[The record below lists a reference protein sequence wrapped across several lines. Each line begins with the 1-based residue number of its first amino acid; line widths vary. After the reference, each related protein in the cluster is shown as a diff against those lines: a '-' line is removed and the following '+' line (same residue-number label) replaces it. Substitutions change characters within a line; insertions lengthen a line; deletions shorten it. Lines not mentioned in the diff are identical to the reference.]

1 MAILIECPGMVI
13 KCPGP
18 GVKGKTGKRCRERN
32 PIGSKT
38 CRHCGRSLEG
48 EIENRCHERN
58 PLGSKTCRQCGRSL
72 KRGGGMVY
80 WIEWRDHGQRKR
92 KRIGP
97 SKEAA
102 ELCLGE
108 IRRALVE
115 ERYIDR
121 DKGARMSLGEL
132 VRWYLALPEVEAK
145 RSWKRD
151 VQLLGAVTRHL
162 GENILIKDINK
173 GMMDGYATER
183 LKEDSPARKGECIRP
198 ATVNKE
204 RMAINAALNR
214 GVAHSKLDVNP
225 LSGKMKKLNEDNI
238 RERVLTGEEFERL
251 LACLSS
257 PLRELTLVAY
267 YICMRQ
273 GEILKLTWDKV
284 DLERNFIRLPG
295 TDTKNGFKRR
305 IPIHPRVR
313 EMLINLPRGL
323 HTNRV
328 FLSKGKPVN
337 NFAGNYKLQWSRAVQ
352 EVELGDFTFH
362 DLRHCAIN
370 NLRLTGNDHF
380 TIMAISGSR
389 TTSVFRRYNVVTEEE
404 LQKVK
409 WKPDESSGVHIGVH
423 QPRKTGEFGLN

>member
-1 MAILIECPGMVI
+1 MAILIECPGTVT
-13 KCPGP
+13 G
-18 GVKGKTGKRCRERN
+18 GKEKTEKRCHERN

-38 CRHCGRSLEG
+38 CR
-48 EIENRCHERN
+48 N
-58 PLGSKTCRQCGRSL
+58 CGRSL

-80 WIEWRDHGQRKR
+80 WIEWRDHGRKKR

-102 ELCLGE
+102 ELRLGE

-132 VRWYLALPEVEAK
+132 VSWYHTLPEVEAK
-145 RSWKRD
+145 KSWKRD
-151 VQLLGAVTRHL
+151 VQMLRSVTRLLGEKT
-162 GENILIKDINK
+162 LIKDLNK
-173 GMMDGYATER
+173 GMMDGYATQR
-183 LKEDSPARKGECIRP
+183 LKDDSPARKGESISP

-204 RMAINAALNR
+204 RMAINTALNR
-214 GVAHSKLDVNP
+214 AVAHSKLDVNP
-225 LSGKMKKLNEDNI
+225 LAGRMKKLNEDNI
-238 RERVLTGEEFERL
+238 RERVLTGEEFEHL

-257 PLRELTLVAY
+257 PLREMTLVAFY
-267 YICMRQ
+267 LGMRQ

-284 DLERNFIRLPG
+284 NFECNFIRLAG
-295 TDTKNGFKRR
+295 TDTKNGLKRR

-328 FLSKGKPVN
+328 LLSKGKPVN
-337 NFAGNYKLQWSRAVQ
+337 NFAGNYQLQRSRAVQ
-352 EVELGDFTFH
+352 EGELGDFTFH

-370 NLRLTGNDHF
+370 NLRLSGNDHF

-404 LQKVK
+404 LQGVK
-409 WKPDESSGVHIGVH
+409 WKTDESSGVHIGVH
-423 QPRKTGEFGLN
+423 QPRKTGEFG

>member
-1 MAILIECPGMVI
+1 
-13 KCPGP
+13 
-18 GVKGKTGKRCRERN
+18 
-32 PIGSKT
+32 
-38 CRHCGRSLEG
+38 
-48 EIENRCHERN
+48 
-58 PLGSKTCRQCGRSL
+58 
-72 KRGGGMVY
+72 MVY
-80 WIEWRDHGQRKR
+80 WIEWRDHGRKKR

-132 VRWYLALPEVEAK
+132 VSWYLTLPEVEAK
-145 RSWKRD
+145 KSWRRD
-151 VQLLGAVTRHL
+151 VTLLRSVTRLLGEKT
-162 GENILIKDINK
+162 LIKDLNK
-173 GMMDGYATER
+173 GMMDGYVTER
-183 LKEDSPARKGECIRP
+183 LKEDSPARKGERIRP

-225 LSGKMKKLNEDNI
+225 LAGKMKKLNEDNI

-257 PLRELTLVAY
+257 PLREMALVAF

-273 GEILKLTWDKV
+273 GEILELTWDKV
-284 DLERNFIRLPG
+284 DLERNFIRLAG
-295 TDTKNGFKRR
+295 TDTKNGSKRR

-337 NFAGNYKLQWSRAVQ
+337 NYAGNYQLQWSRAVQ
-352 EVELGDFTFH
+352 EGELGDFTFQ

-370 NLRLTGNDHF
+370 NLRLSGNDHF
-380 TIMAISGSR
+380 TIMAISGQK
-389 TTSVFRRYNVVTEEE
+389 TTSVFQRYNVVTEEE
-404 LQKVK
+404 LQGVK
-409 WKPDESSGVHIGVH
+409 WKTDESSGVHIGVH
-423 QPRKTGEFGLN
+423 QPRKTSEFG

>member
-1 MAILIECPGMVI
+1 MIECPGMVI

-18 GVKGKTGKRCRERN
+18 EVKVKTEKRCRGRNLLGSKTCYQCGHSLEGGIEICCHERN

-38 CRHCGRSLEG
+38 CRH
-48 EIENRCHERN
+48 
-58 PLGSKTCRQCGRSL
+58 CGRSL

-80 WIEWRDHGQRKR
+80 WIEWRDHGRKKR

-132 VRWYLALPEVEAK
+132 VRWYHTLPEVEAK
-145 RSWKRD
+145 KSWKRD
-151 VQLLGAVTRHL
+151 VQLLRSVTRLL
-162 GENILIKDINK
+162 GDKTLIKDLNK

-183 LKEDSPARKGECIRP
+183 LKEDSPARKGERIRP

-225 LSGKMKKLNEDNI
+225 LAGKMKKLNEDNI

-257 PLRELTLVAY
+257 PLRELTLVAF

-284 DLERNFIRLPG
+284 DLERNFIRLAG
-295 TDTKNGFKRR
+295 TDTKNGSKRR

-328 FLSKGKPVN
+328 LLSKGKPVN
-337 NFAGNYKLQWSRAVQ
+337 NFAGNYKLQWSRAVK
-352 EVELGDFTFH
+352 EVELGDFTFQ

-370 NLRLTGNDHF
+370 NLRTSGNDHF
-380 TIMAISGSR
+380 TIMAISGQK
-389 TTSVFRRYNVVTEEE
+389 TPSVFQRYNVVTEEE
-404 LQKVK
+404 LQGVK
-409 WKPDESSGVHIGVH
+409 WKTEESRGVHIGVH
-423 QPRKTGEFGLN
+423 QPRKTGEFG

>member
-1 MAILIECPGMVI
+1 MAILIECRGIIPG
-13 KCPGP
+13 G
-18 GVKGKTGKRCRERN
+18 KGRKEKHCSERN
-32 PIGSKT
+32 PYGSKA
-38 CRHCGRSLEG
+38 CRS
-48 EIENRCHERN
+48 
-58 PLGSKTCRQCGRSL
+58 CGRSL
-72 KRGGGMVY
+72 KRGGGFY
-80 WIEWRDHGQRKR
+80 WIEWRDHGRRKR
-92 KRIGP
+92 ERIGP

-102 ELCLGE
+102 ELRLGE
-108 IRRALVE
+108 IRRAQVE
-115 ERYIDR
+115 ERHIDR

-132 VRWYLALPEVEAK
+132 VSWYLALPEVGAK

-162 GENILIKDINK
+162 GENILIKDLNK
-173 GMMDGYATER
+173 GMMDGYATQR
-183 LKEDSPARKGECIRP
+183 LKDDSPARKGESISP

-204 RMAINAALNR
+204 RMAINTALNR
-214 GVAHSKLDVNP
+214 AVAHSKLDVNP
-225 LSGKMKKLNEDNI
+225 LAGRMKKLNEDNI
-238 RERVLTGEEFERL
+238 RERVLTGEEFEHL

-257 PLRELTLVAY
+257 PLREMTLVAFY
-267 YICMRQ
+267 LGMRQ

-284 DLERNFIRLPG
+284 DFERNFIRLAG
-295 TDTKNGFKRR
+295 TDTKNGSKRC

-328 FLSKGKPVN
+328 LLSKGKPVN
-337 NFAGNYKLQWSRAVQ
+337 NFAGNYKLQWDRAVK

-380 TIMAISGSR
+380 TIMAISGHR

-409 WKPDESSGVHIGVH
+409 WKPDEKIGVHIGVH
-423 QPRKTGEFGLN
+423 QPRKSGEIG

>member
-1 MAILIECPGMVI
+1 MAILIECPGTVT
-13 KCPGP
+13 G
-18 GVKGKTGKRCRERN
+18 GKEKTEKRCHERN

-38 CRHCGRSLEG
+38 CR
-48 EIENRCHERN
+48 N
-58 PLGSKTCRQCGRSL
+58 CGRSL

-102 ELCLGE
+102 ELRLGE

-132 VRWYLALPEVEAK
+132 VRWYLTLPEIEAK
-145 RSWKRD
+145 KSRKRD
-151 VQLLGAVTRHL
+151 VQLLRSVTRL
-162 GENILIKDINK
+162 IGEKTLIKDLNK

-183 LKEDSPARKGECIRP
+183 LKEDSPARKGERIRP

-225 LSGKMKKLNEDNI
+225 LSGKMKRLNEDNI

-257 PLRELTLVAY
+257 PLREMTLVAF

-284 DLERNFIRLPG
+284 DLEQNFIRLAG
-295 TDTKNGFKRR
+295 TDTKNSSKRR

-337 NFAGNYKLQWSRAVQ
+337 NFAGNYQLQWSRAAQ
-352 EVELGDFTFH
+352 EVELGDFTFQ

-370 NLRLTGNDHF
+370 NLRISGNDHL
-380 TIMAISGSR
+380 TIMAISGQK
-389 TTSVFRRYNVVTEEE
+389 TTSVFQRYNVVTEEE
-404 LQKVK
+404 LQGVK
-409 WKPDESSGVHIGVH
+409 WKTEESSGVHIGVH
-423 QPRKTGEFGLN
+423 QPRKTGESG

>member
-1 MAILIECPGMVI
+1 MAILIECPGTVT
-13 KCPGP
+13 G
-18 GVKGKTGKRCRERN
+18 GKGITEKRCSERN
-32 PIGSKT
+32 PYGSKT
-38 CRHCGRSLEG
+38 CRHCG
-48 EIENRCHERN
+48 H
-58 PLGSKTCRQCGRSL
+58 SL
-72 KRGGGMVY
+72 KRGGGLVY

-102 ELCLGE
+102 ELRLGE

-132 VRWYLALPEVEAK
+132 VSWYLGLPEVEAK
-145 RSWKRD
+145 KSWKRD

-162 GENILIKDINK
+162 GGKTLIKDLNK
-173 GMMDGYATER
+173 GMMDGYATQR
-183 LKEDSPARKGECIRP
+183 LKEDSPARKGERIRP

-204 RMAINAALNR
+204 RMAINTALNR

-225 LSGKMKKLNEDNI
+225 LAGKMKKLNEDNI

-257 PLRELTLVAY
+257 PLREMVLVAF

-273 GEILKLTWDKV
+273 REILELTWDKV
-284 DLERNFIRLPG
+284 DFERNFIRLSG

-305 IPIHPRVR
+305 IPIHPLVL
-313 EMLINLPRGL
+313 EMLRNLPRGL

-328 FLSKGKPVN
+328 FLSKGKPVK

-352 EVELGDFTFH
+352 EAGLGDFTFH

-370 NLRLTGNDHF
+370 NLRITGNDHF
-380 TIMAISGSR
+380 TIMAISGHR

-409 WKPDESSGVHIGVH
+409 WKPDESRGVHIGVH

>member
-1 MAILIECPGMVI
+1 MAILIECPGTAT
-13 KCPGP
+13 G
-18 GVKGKTGKRCRERN
+18 GKGKTEKRCHERN

-38 CRHCGRSLEG
+38 CR
-48 EIENRCHERN
+48 N
-58 PLGSKTCRQCGRSL
+58 CGRSL

-102 ELCLGE
+102 ELRLGE

-115 ERYIDR
+115 ERFIDR

-132 VRWYLALPEVEAK
+132 VRWYLKLPEVEAK
-145 RSWKRD
+145 KSWRRD
-151 VQLLGAVTRHL
+151 VTLLRSVTRLLGEKT
-162 GENILIKDINK
+162 LIKDLNK
-173 GMMDGYATER
+173 GMIDGYVTER
-183 LKEDSPARKGECIRP
+183 LKEDSPARKGERIRP

-225 LSGKMKKLNEDNI
+225 LAGKMKKLNEDNI
-238 RERVLTGEEFERL
+238 RDRVLTGEEFEHL
-251 LACLSS
+251 LAGLSS
-257 PLRELTLVAY
+257 PLREMTLVAY

-273 GEILKLTWDKV
+273 GEILELTWDKV
-284 DLERNFIRLPG
+284 DLKQNFIRLAG
-295 TDTKNGFKRR
+295 TATKNGSKRR

-337 NFAGNYKLQWSRAVQ
+337 NFAGNYKLQWSRAVK
-352 EVELGDFTFH
+352 ETGLGDFTFH

-370 NLRLTGNDHF
+370 NLRITGNDHF
-380 TIMAISGSR
+380 TIMAISGHR
-389 TTSVFRRYNVVTEEE
+389 TASVFRRYNVVTEEE

-409 WKPDESSGVHIGVH
+409 WKPEESSSVHMGVH
-423 QPRKTGEFGLN
+423 QPRITGKFR